1 MNIKFS
7 DDSALWDQRLQCLK
21 QLRESR
27 VDVGLTASASPRSRS
42 KSSLHR
48 LIRISQ
54 SRWQLKQQISFSLKT
69 LAEIIAILSQSA
81 HKINLFCGSGW
92 CKGPAFQKRY
102 GRDRDRVSSA
112 SRDLCNIKKGSFQNN
127 VIKLR

>member
-69 LAEIIAILSQSA
+69 LAEIIAILSQSSA
-81 HKINLFCGSGW
+81 YPHRPGGCAAPMKPHSDESGYRDFRQLLF
-92 CKGPAFQKRY
+92 PYRKR
-102 GRDRDRVSSA
+102 RTS
-112 SRDLCNIKKGSFQNN
+112 ITF
-127 VIKLR
+127 